1 MDIGFT
7 IYKTE
12 LPLEEF
18 VSDLMGKRVRQG
30 HPEEIHILYNG
41 EITKAYEWTD
51 GIHSYQ
57 SVFTPVDGGVQEIS
71 VE

>member
-1 MDIGFT
+1 MDIAFT
-7 IYKTE
+7 IHKTE
-12 LPLEEF
+12 LPLDEF
-18 VSDLMGKRVRQG
+18 VTNLMGRRVKQG
-30 HPEEIHILYNG
+30 HPEEIHILYNN

-57 SVFTPVDGGVQEIS
+57 SVFTKVDLGVQEIS